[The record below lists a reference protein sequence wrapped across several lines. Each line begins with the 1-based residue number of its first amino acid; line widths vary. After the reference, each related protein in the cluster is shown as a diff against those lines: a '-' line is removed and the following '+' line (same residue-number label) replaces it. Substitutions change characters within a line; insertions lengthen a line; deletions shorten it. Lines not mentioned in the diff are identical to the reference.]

1 MLQRLGFFWAA
12 LLGAVLG
19 AVPGVALCVALAKGG
34 DWLAARLGLG
44 VPGAALG
51 LIVLA
56 LWLASG
62 RFVDWSRAGA
72 MVLARWIGAALV
84 PVLVGLT
91 AYVGLLAGALGPL
104 ALLLVVTTMAT
115 GVATAL
121 IYRWLVRI
129 L

>member
-1 MLQRLGFFWAA
+1 MLQRLGIFWA
-12 LLGAVLG
+12 
-19 AVPGVALCVALAKGG
+19 AVPGVLLCVALAKGG
-34 DWLAARLGLG
+34 DWLAVLLGLG

-62 RFVDWSRAGA
+62 RGVDWSRAGA
-72 MVLARWIGAALV
+72 TFLARWIGAALV

-104 ALLLVVTTMAT
+104 AVLLVVTTVVT

-121 IYRWLVRI
+121 IYRWLVRV

>member
-1 MLQRLGFFWAA
+1 MRQGWGIFWAA
-12 LLGAVLG
+12 W
-19 AVPGVALCVALAKGG
+19 PGVLLCVALAKGG
-34 DWLAARLGLG
+34 DWLAAHFGLG

-51 LIVLA
+51 LVVLA

-62 RFVDWSRAGA
+62 WGVDWSRAGA

-104 ALLLVVTTMAT
+104 ALLLVVTTMVT

-121 IYRWLVRI
+121 IYRWLVRV
-129 L
+129 LG